1 MATGFMLL
9 YILASSDVTARID
22 MGYDVVVL

>member
-1 MATGFMLL
+1 MATRFMLL
-9 YILASSDVTARID
+9 YILASSDVTARMD